1 MSGERRSR
9 IKIRVENRDYDV
21 VGDDFQQILAA
32 VKALPNRRFNGQLKL
47 WEVADSLAMV
57 RGQLENSGFLLEGG
71 MPAPAGPPA
80 GASAG
85 SDRIK
90 IEVAGYPLVVSGGSF
105 QAMLAII
112 KDLPGRRFD
121 SERRQWSI
129 PGTLAEIK
137 AHLEKKG
144 FTLEAQPGEPEPP
157 LSTPPDE
164 AFPPPPDFDE
174 PAGQPLPPPPPPPPP
189 DLLPSD
195 DDFYAEAEEV
205 DDYPYFDETFP
216 PPDDF
221 PPVPSAPTSARSP
234 AGQGDRIRVIVG
246 NRPLLVVG
254 GAFQA
259 MLAAVKEIPNRR
271 FDSETKQ
278 WLLPGDFDSVQQH
291 LRAKGFWLEEG

>member
-9 IKIRVENRDYDV
+9 IKIRVENKDYDV
-21 VGDDFQQILAA
+21 IGDDFQQILAA

-47 WEVADSLAMV
+47 WEVSGSLAMV
-57 RGQLENSGFLLEGG
+57 RGQLENSGFIVEGG
-71 MPAPAGPPA
+71 TPAPAG
-80 GASAG
+80 SAVEETTS

-90 IEVAGYPLVVSGGSF
+90 VEVAGYPLVVSGGSF

-112 KDLPGRRFD
+112 KELPGRRFD
-121 SERRQWSI
+121 SERKQWSI
-129 PGTLAEIK
+129 PGTPAEIK

-144 FTLEAQPGEPEPP
+144 LTVEAQPGEPEPP
-157 LSTPPDE
+157 PSAPPDE

-174 PAGQPLPPPPPPPPP
+174 PAGQPSPPPPPPPP
-189 DLLPSD
+189 DLLPPD

-221 PPVPSAPTSARSP
+221 PPAPSVPTSTHSP
-234 AGQGDRIRVIVG
+234 AGQRDRIRVIVG
-246 NRPLLVVG
+246 NKPLLVVG
-254 GAFQA
+254 GTFQA

-278 WLLPGDFDSVQQH
+278 WLLPGDFDSVQGH